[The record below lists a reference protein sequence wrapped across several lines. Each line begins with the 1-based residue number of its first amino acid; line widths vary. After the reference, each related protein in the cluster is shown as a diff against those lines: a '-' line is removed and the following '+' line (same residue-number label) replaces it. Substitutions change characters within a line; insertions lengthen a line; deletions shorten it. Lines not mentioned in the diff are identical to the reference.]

1 MCFRA
6 TLTKR
11 PCVSSLMCVNSRK
24 ERLNYMYVII
34 APVDTM
40 SKLVWGIRR
49 GSAMGRYGDGIDL
62 EKNVGEKT
70 PMDGETI
77 DL

>member
-1 MCFRA
+1 
-6 TLTKR
+6 
-11 PCVSSLMCVNSRK
+11 MCVNSRK
-24 ERLNYMYVII
+24 ERLNYLYDI

-40 SKLVWGIRR
+40 LELEGGIRL

-62 EKNVGEKT
+62 ENNVGEKT

-77 DL
+77 DLQQT